1 MDKFL
6 VRFALIACLALL
18 AGVSC
23 GESEKNEM
31 PQQQESILL
40 QQLSLYQETV
50 ASTHPVTRGW
60 GRFLALVS
68 SDFIGACEGAEK
80 GAMIGGKIGTLLGGR
95 TVEGAIIG
103 GAVMGLVSGA
113 GASYIADLA
122 TSSGAS
128 SCEIEAGAFIEQG
141 RLVRGQSNEASE
153 GEADIDYAD
162 ELELPADA
170 IAVGALHNEILD
182 NVINAFDGDV
192 DLATLPPGLDKDD
205 DLPEDVSELEARIF
219 DSPEMFTSCEDL
231 FGRYSDSGIS
241 FTSNSLMANVA
252 NSFLTFINN
261 YSSSLSELAGHINS
275 YYRYISASDELSE
288 EEKNGLYC
296 GLAVAYYS
304 YRYWN
309 IDNE

>member
-6 VRFALIACLALL
+6 VRFALIACLVLL

-122 TSSGAS
+122 TSSEAS

>member
-122 TSSGAS
+122 TSSEAS

-231 FGRYSDSGIS
+231 FGRYSDSGNI
-241 FTSNSLMANVA
+241 L
-252 NSFLTFINN
+252 
-261 YSSSLSELAGHINS
+261 
-275 YYRYISASDELSE
+275 YI
-288 EEKNGLYC
+288 
-296 GLAVAYYS
+296 
-304 YRYWN
+304 
-309 IDNE
+309 

>member
-1 MDKFL
+1 MSKFL
-6 VRFALIACLALL
+6 FKSALIACLALL

-23 GESEKNEM
+23 GESGKNEM
-31 PQQQESILL
+31 PQRQESILL

-50 ASTHPVTRGW
+50 ASSHPETRGW

-122 TSSGAS
+122 TSPVAS
-128 SCEIEAGAFIEQG
+128 SCEIEAEAFIEQG
-141 RLVRGQSNEASE
+141 RSVRGQYLNSLKRNE
-153 GEADIDYAD
+153 DIDYTD
-162 ELELPADA
+162 MLELPDDA
-170 IAVGALHNEILD
+170 IAIGVLHNEILD
-182 NVINAFDGDV
+182 IMDTYEEDV
-192 DLATLPPGLDKDD
+192 DLAALPPDLDKDD

-219 DSPEMFTSCEDL
+219 ESPEMFTSCEDL

-241 FTSNSLMANVA
+241 FTSNSLMAEVA

-275 YYRYISASDELSE
+275 YYRYISASNELSE
-288 EEKNGLYC
+288 DEKNGLYC

-304 YRYWN
+304 YIYWN
-309 IDNE
+309 TENE

>member
-80 GAMIGGKIGTLLGGR
+80 GAMIGGKIGTLLVGR

-122 TSSGAS
+122 TSSEAS

>member
-122 TSSGAS
+122 TSSEAS

-231 FGRYSDSGIS
+231 FGRNSDSGIS